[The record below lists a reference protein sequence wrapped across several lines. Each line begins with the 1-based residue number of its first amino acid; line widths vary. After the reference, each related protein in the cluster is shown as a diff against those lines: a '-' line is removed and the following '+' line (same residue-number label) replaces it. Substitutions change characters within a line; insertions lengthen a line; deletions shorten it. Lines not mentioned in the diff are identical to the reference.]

1 MKCELFFFIVKLGID
16 SFIPGI
22 KQKSKAKRNAA
33 IIAAD
38 SFLFKCMFIF
48 LLLNSVVVFVCL

>member
-1 MKCELFFFIVKLGID
+1 V
-16 SFIPGI
+16 
-22 KQKSKAKRNAA
+22 KRNAA

-48 LLLNSVVVFVCL
+48 LLLNSVFVFVLL